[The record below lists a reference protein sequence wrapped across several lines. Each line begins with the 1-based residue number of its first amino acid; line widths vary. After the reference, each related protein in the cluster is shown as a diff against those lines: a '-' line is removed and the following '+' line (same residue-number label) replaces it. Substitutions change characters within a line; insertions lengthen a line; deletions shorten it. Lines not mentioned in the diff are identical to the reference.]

1 MSRFHGSSMTR
12 SLVFRASVFRASVY
26 RIRYSDRRK
35 FTRSCWFFELRLLKL
50 VTL

>member
-12 SLVFRASVFRASVY
+12 SLVFRASVY

>member
-1 MSRFHGSSMTR
+1 MNEPISRLLHDAVPR
-12 SLVFRASVFRASVY
+12 FRASVY